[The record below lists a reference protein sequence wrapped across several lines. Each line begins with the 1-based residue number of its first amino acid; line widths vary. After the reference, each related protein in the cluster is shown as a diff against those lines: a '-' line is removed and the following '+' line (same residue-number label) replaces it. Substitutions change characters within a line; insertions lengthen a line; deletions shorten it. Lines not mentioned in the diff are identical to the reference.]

1 MPTAPVAERWY
12 DLAAD
17 LGRQGT
23 TAVEAAARRG
33 INWCGDFTLERQ
45 PWGRLARIGLGD
57 SGEERPRIRVLRV
70 RKYLLYRP
78 HFDDLANVH
87 HRHTVTDVPNHTEVV
102 CDEEVGQIEVFL
114 QLAEE
119 VEDLRLNRHIER

>member
-1 MPTAPVAERWY
+1 MHRGAPRCAPTDHYFLFSLHVVTGDKMPTATVAERWY

-33 INWCGDFTLERQ
+33 INRCGDFALECQ
-45 PWGRLARIGLGD
+45 LWGRLARIGLGD
-57 SGEERPRIRVLRV
+57 SGQERPRIRVLRV
-70 RKYLLYRP
+70 RKHLLDRP

-87 HRHTVTDVPNHTEVV
+87 HHHTVTDVPT
-102 CDEEVGQIEVFL
+102 
-114 QLAEE
+114 
-119 VEDLRLNRHIER
+119 